1 MIAGSIGWLAGLLV
15 ASLAEYWV
23 HVLMH
28 RKVLLSRTHFNHHRD
43 PAGETWAKQFAYYV
57 LGGVPVVLP
66 IAGLVWWAGAADGAL
81 GFVAG
86 GLPMRTRSSTRGP
99 SWCSGCGIPCI
110 SCITNTKPVGTT
122 SACPWTGGIGRSALI
137 ARCRLCTPPARAG
150 GACAWPASHGF
161 NHDRGIRS

>member
-86 GLPMRTRSSTRGP
+86 GLVWAAWVAYAHTLQHTRPELVFWMRHPVHFLHHEYETGRHNFGLSVDWWDRAFGTYRPMPFVYAPRPRWWGLRLA
-99 SWCSGCGIPCI
+99 GIPW
-110 SCITNTKPVGTT
+110 V
-122 SACPWTGGIGRSALI
+122 
-137 ARCRLCTPPARAG
+137 
-150 GACAWPASHGF
+150 
-161 NHDRGIRS
+161 